1 MRSCKGFSI
10 FFFFP
15 VSILQMESQVQNN
28 NKNLNEAFQKKYIKR
43 YKNYARFHFTH
54 TSRE

>member
-1 MRSCKGFSI
+1 
-10 FFFFP
+10 
-15 VSILQMESQVQNN
+15 MESQVQNN

-54 TSRE
+54 TSREWECTKPGFGQILW